1 LNTTIRHV
9 KFLGVLG
16 TFAIFP
22 LPLEGQDLEVK
33 TITAA
38 VSYVTVSSVYLDAGR
53 DRGLAVG
60 DTLSVSHG
68 LIPRGTVVVT
78 AVSSGSSAAQIVVQ
92 NAQIVIGDSASIVKR
107 VPIIVQTRPAATQAE
122 IHQLF
127 PRSPAANDANIVTG
141 RFALQYAAAAPV
153 SGPTTFSQPSA
164 LLRLDIARLFG
175 SGLTFSM
182 YGRSSYDL
190 SDEFA
195 RYAEG
200 SRFKV
205 RMYEFSLAFE
215 DVRSWFAYSVGRLTS
230 RYVGGL
236 GQFDGGQF
244 YLRRGNVSAGVLL
257 GLQPDYLTSG
267 VNTEYQKMAA
277 FVNYAWGGSVFALND
292 ITIAYG
298 QQLYHGRLDR
308 DFVYIQSSIRL
319 GSRFSLYQSTEI
331 DLHKPV
337 DTVRTG
343 AFRVANTFVSL
354 SYYPVD
360 WLSTSAGYDA
370 SRNIYLFESMRSIPV
385 ALLDRTL
392 QQGLRGSITARLP
405 LNIALM
411 GSANVRVKKGEDHTA
426 RTLGTGIRVSDI
438 AKTDLNAGFQYLN
451 IRGLY
456 TEGSDIIVDLE
467 RWMSPSFSV
476 SLRVDRY
483 SYTLLSN
490 ATREVNTTASANVNA
505 RISQSLYALLSVDHV
520 WDPLTRNLRFY
531 SEIGVRF

>member
-1 LNTTIRHV
+1 ML
-9 KFLGVLG
+9 LGVLG
-16 TFAIFP
+16 AFAIFP
-22 LPLEGQDLEVK
+22 LPLAGQDLEVK
-33 TITAA
+33 RITAA
-38 VSYVTVSSVYLDAGR
+38 VSYVTVGSVYLDAGR
-53 DRGLAVG
+53 DRGLSVG
-60 DTLSVSHG
+60 DTLAVSHA
-68 LIPRGTVVVT
+68 LAPRGAVVVT
-78 AVSSGSSAAQIVVQ
+78 AVSSRSSAAQVVVQ
-92 NAQIVIGDSASIVKR
+92 NAQIVVGDSASIVKR
-107 VPIIVQTRPAATQAE
+107 VPIIAQARPAAPQAE
-122 IHQLF
+122 VNQLSA
-127 PRSPAANDANIVTG
+127 RSPTANDASIVSG
-141 RFALQYAAAAPV
+141 RFAVQYAAAAPV
-153 SGPTTFSQPSA
+153 GGPTTFSQPSA

-175 SGLTFSM
+175 TGLTFSM
-182 YGRSSYDL
+182 YGRTSYDM

-200 SRFKV
+200 SRLKV

-215 DVRSWFAYSVGRLTS
+215 DARSWFGYSLGRLTS
-230 RYVGGL
+230 RYVGGM

-257 GLQPDYLTSG
+257 GMQPDYLNSG

-308 DFVYIQSSIRL
+308 NFVYVQSSIRL
-319 GSRFSLYQSTEI
+319 GSGFSLYQSTEF
-331 DLHKPV
+331 DLHKLS

-343 AFRVANTFVSL
+343 AFRMANSFVSL

-370 SRNIYLFESMRSIPV
+370 TRTIYLFESMRSIPV

-392 QQGLRGSITARLP
+392 QQGLRGSITARMP
-405 LNIALM
+405 LNIALT
-411 GSANVRVKKGEDHTA
+411 GSANIRVKKGEDHNA
-426 RTLGTGIRVSDI
+426 RTLGTGIRMSDI
-438 AKTDLNAGFQYLN
+438 GRTDVNAGFQYLS

-476 SLRVDRY
+476 SLRLDRY

-505 RISQSLYALLSVDHV
+505 RISQSLYALFSVDHV
-520 WDPLTRNLRFY
+520 WDALTRNLRIY